1 MSSLMVENLS
11 VAIQNKIILRDVSF
25 GLKSGEIISIM
36 GPNGSGKT
44 SLALAIM
51 GHPKYEIIS
60 GKILLND
67 EEITHLPPN
76 ERSLRGL
83 FLAFQNPIEVKG
95 IRLSTLIFSAI
106 NKRREERN
114 LLKSDPKI
122 IPLLMQNLRE
132 VGLSTDHLNREVNLG
147 FSGGE
152 KKRAELLQ
160 ALMLKPKFLILD
172 EPDSGLDV
180 DGIKMIARKIKELA
194 SQGTGV
200 IIITHYA
207 RLLKYL
213 SPKKIIVIRN
223 GKIIASG
230 GPELSY
236 LIEER
241 GYDALKD
248 DLNAR

>member
-1 MSSLMVENLS
+1 MSSLRVENLS
-11 VAIQNKIILRDVSF
+11 VSIENKLVLRDVSF
-25 GLKSGEIISIM
+25 ELKRGEIISIM

-51 GHPKYEIIS
+51 GHPKYEILS
-60 GKILLND
+60 GRILLDD
-67 EEITHLPPN
+67 EEITHLSPD

-95 IRLSTLIFSAI
+95 IRLSTLIFSAL
-106 NKRREERN
+106 NKRRGERN

-132 VGLSTDHLNREVNLG
+132 VGLSNDHLHRDVNLG

-180 DGIKMIARKIKELA
+180 DGIKITAKKIKELA
-194 SQGTGV
+194 SQGTGI

-213 SPKKIIVIRN
+213 SPKEIIVISD
-223 GKIIASG
+223 GKIIARG
-230 GPELSY
+230 GSELSY

-241 GYDALKD
+241 GYEALKG
-248 DLNAR
+248 DLNA